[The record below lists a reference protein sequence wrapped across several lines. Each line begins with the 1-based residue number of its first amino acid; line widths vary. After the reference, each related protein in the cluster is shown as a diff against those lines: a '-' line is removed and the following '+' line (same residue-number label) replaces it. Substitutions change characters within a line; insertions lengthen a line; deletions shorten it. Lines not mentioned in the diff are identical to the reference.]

1 MIIKDLDDSL
11 FSILIDESRD
21 ISLKE
26 QMIVVLQHIDNNG
39 HIIECFLGIQHVS
52 DDVLLIDFN
61 WLLWLLQ
68 RRIIKLKMSSISF
81 VAL

>member
-1 MIIKDLDDSL
+1 
-11 FSILIDESRD
+11 
-21 ISLKE
+21 
-26 QMIVVLQHIDNNG
+26 
-39 HIIECFLGIQHVS
+39 VS